1 MPPCERLRPGDVLL
15 VFCRFIK
22 PPKNKYALCIYAS
35 EKPLFFFINS
45 EPRTSKPEAQL
56 AISTTHLPCL
66 SHDSFV
72 NAGQAVTFPHSDLKG
87 AVLKGHIPDS
97 KKAELVAL
105 VSASRYL
112 PQIQKQKIID
122 SFK

>member
-22 PPKNKYALCIYAS
+22 PPKNKYALCV
-35 EKPLFFFINS
+35 
-45 EPRTSKPEAQL
+45 
-56 AISTTHLPCL
+56 C
-66 SHDSFV
+66 
-72 NAGQAVTFPHSDLKG
+72 AGDLKG

-97 KKAELVAL
+97 KKIELVAL
-105 VSASRYL
+105 VSGSRYL

-122 SFK
+122 SFR